1 MNRVMRLVFRVLNTL
16 FMVPMFRLGLGPFF
30 GNPLSG
36 YVMVLR
42 TIGRKTGK
50 VRWVPVNYAIVD
62 GSIYCLVGMGRKSPW
77 LLNLEANPDV
87 DLIMPAGALAG
98 HVEEATDPA
107 ERARVLRRL
116 LKNAGFA
123 TLFEGVNPWRASD
136 EAIARKS
143 AEQVVL
149 RIKPTGLG
157 SGAGDPGGWAWIW
170 TVVVTIV
177 IVAAIVALLL

>member
-1 MNRVMRLVFRVLNTL
+1 MRFVFRIVNTL

-50 VRWVPVNYAIVD
+50 VRWVPVNYAIAN

-87 DLIMPAGALAG
+87 DVIMPGGAIAG

-107 ERARVLRRL
+107 ERSRVLRRL

-136 EAIARKS
+136 EAIAAKS
-143 AEQVVL
+143 ADQVVL
-149 RIKPTGLG
+149 RIRPTGVAN
-157 SGAGDPGGWAWIW
+157 GACDPGGWAWVW
-170 TVVVTIV
+170 TAVATVALVAV
-177 IVAAIVALLL
+177 IVAVVL